1 MEIDCTADSHHTDR
15 EYPDRTG
22 DDSDGESDS
31 TEYRN
36 QFERDRDRILYS
48 SAFRRLAGV
57 TQVAA
62 VREHRLLHNRLTHSL
77 KVAQLGRRMAQ
88 RLIQMKD
95 FECGLDDACLHGLP
109 DIVETAGLAHDIG
122 HPPFGHIAESVLN
135 EEMEKFGGFEGNA
148 QSLRVVAK
156 LAVRND
162 SYGLNLT
169 RASLNAILK
178 YPRFREEVPPKGKA
192 TGIPWHDRSRG
203 TKWGAY
209 DRDQNVLRFAR
220 ESEVG
225 EIRSPAAIIMDWADD
240 VSYVTHDIY
249 DYFTAGLMPLQS
261 LKQDKKVFL
270 AIAEKK
276 IRRYESFDF
285 EAFKEAYKL
294 LRGDMPSAK
303 FRQGRGDRIE
313 LNQLMSRLIA
323 RFADALHPT
332 AGGKQPYVEVQ
343 PDIQY
348 QVEVI
353 KQLTW
358 FYVIDQPALA
368 IVQEGQKQIIRELF
382 TALQRLLEASEEDE
396 GSLDGPVPVLLRDI
410 FQGISDYEQK
420 YFGAM
425 TPVDERRAR
434 AICDYICL
442 LTEDQAVDLY
452 ERITG
457 HGISRASIFGAWFD

>member
-1 MEIDCTADSHHTDR
+1 MEIDCKADPLHTDR

-22 DDSDGESDS
+22 SGSDGGSDS
-31 TEYRN
+31 IEYRN

-88 RLIQMKD
+88 RLIQMND
-95 FECGLDDACLHGLP
+95 FQCGLDDACLRGLP

-122 HPPFGHIAESVLN
+122 HPPFGHIAETVLA
-135 EEMEKFGGFEGNA
+135 EEMDKFGGFEGNA

-156 LAVRND
+156 LALRNE

-178 YPRFREEVPPKGKA
+178 YPRFREDVPPKGKA
-192 TGIPWHDRSRG
+192 TGIPWYDRSRG

-209 DRDQNVLRFAR
+209 DRDQNVFRFAR
-220 ESEVG
+220 KSE
-225 EIRSPAAIIMDWADD
+225 EEETRSPAAIIMDWADD

-261 LKQDKKVFL
+261 LGQDEKAF
-270 AIAEKK
+270 IAVTEKK
-276 IRRYESFDF
+276 IRRHELFDF
-285 EAFKEAYKL
+285 DAFQAAYEALQK
-294 LRGDMPSAK
+294 DMPSAK

-323 RFADALHPT
+323 RFADALNPT
-332 AGGKQPYVEVQ
+332 SDRKQPYIEVQ
-343 PDIQY
+343 PEFQY

-368 IVQEGQKQIIRELF
+368 VVQEGQKQIIRELF
-382 TALQRLLEASEEDE
+382 AALRRLLEANEGNE
-396 GSLDGPVPVLLRDI
+396 GSLDGPIPVLLRDI
-410 FQGISDYEQK
+410 YQGICDYENGN
-420 YFGAM
+420 FGIK
-425 TPVDERRAR
+425 TTVEERQAR
-434 AICDYICL
+434 AVCDYICL
-442 LTEDQAVDLY
+442 LTEDQTVDLY